1 MIADPISRFEEEH
14 DVALAALARLEA
26 AAAGLRGSGA
36 AEPHFASAREVLEL
50 LRGAVRQHNED
61 EERALFPLIGA
72 DAPLAPFVDE
82 HGTLRR
88 LENELSEALARR
100 DAAAAGEV
108 SLDLVSLLRDHIE
121 RENRVL
127 FPMARELLGQE
138 GLAEVARRLEPR

>member
-1 MIADPISRFEEEH
+1 VIADPIRRFEEEH

-26 AAAGLRGSGA
+26 AAEGLRSSA
-36 AEPHFASAREVLEL
+36 AQEPHFATAREVLEL

-61 EERALFPLIGA
+61 EERALFPLIGT

-88 LENELSEALARR
+88 LENKLSDALARR
-100 DAAAAGEV
+100 DAAAAGQV